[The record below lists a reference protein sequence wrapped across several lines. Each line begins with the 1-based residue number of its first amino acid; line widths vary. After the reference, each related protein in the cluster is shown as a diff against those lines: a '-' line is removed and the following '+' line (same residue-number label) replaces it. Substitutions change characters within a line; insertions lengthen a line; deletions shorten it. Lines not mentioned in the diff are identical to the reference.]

1 LQPGGERSCEVAQTL
16 LDQRSQTL
24 AQMVAR
30 RVVPGGP
37 IVFSVQVGA
46 NATVTEPLRL
56 VMEAQTALTLPF
68 RRCLPRG
75 CFAETQ
81 FSEAELGTLL
91 RGAEPARLEFADGEG
106 QPVAIPAS
114 LRGLAGSLQALR
126 TADRN

>member
-1 LQPGGERSCEVAQTL
+1 VAQTV
-16 LDQRSQTL
+16 LDQRGQTL

-37 IVFSVQVGA
+37 INFSVQVGA
-46 NATVTEPLRL
+46 NAIVAQPLRL
-56 VMEAQTALTLPF
+56 VVDSQALLTLPF

-75 CFAETQ
+75 CFAESQ
-81 FSEAELGTLL
+81 FGETELSSLL
-91 RGAEPARLEFADGEG
+91 RSPEPARLEFADGEG

-114 LRGLAGSLQALR
+114 LRGLAGSLEAMG